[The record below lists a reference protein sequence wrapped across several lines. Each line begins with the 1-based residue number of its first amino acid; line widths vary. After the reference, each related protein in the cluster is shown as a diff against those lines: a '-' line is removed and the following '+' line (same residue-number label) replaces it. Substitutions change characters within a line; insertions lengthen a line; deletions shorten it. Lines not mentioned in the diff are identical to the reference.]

1 MQLEIGEILEGKIT
15 GLTKFGAF
23 VQLAENK
30 TGLIHISE
38 IAPVFVKE
46 ITDFV
51 QEGQIVKVKVLNLD
65 NGKISLSMKQ
75 AMPSQPSSVV
85 KASHSQLGRGKPEYV
100 QSQNKKNDA
109 IGFEEMLHKFKQSSD
124 EKIAALKKGMD
135 SKRGGSSRNGFGQ
148 SR

>member
-51 QEGQIVKVKVLNLD
+51 QEGQIVKV
-65 NGKISLSMKQ
+65 
-75 AMPSQPSSVV
+75 
-85 KASHSQLGRGKPEYV
+85 
-100 QSQNKKNDA
+100 
-109 IGFEEMLHKFKQSSD
+109 
-124 EKIAALKKGMD
+124 
-135 SKRGGSSRNGFGQ
+135 
-148 SR
+148 